1 MVLEGKKK
9 IEVYDTGGPR
19 LTFSYGPQ
27 HPGTGHFRMIVT
39 ISGDTVV
46 DLEPDPGFVHRGEEK
61 MAEYKTWIT
70 NIPHLERP
78 AILDAA
84 GMVIPYCLTVEK
96 LMDVEIPER
105 AKYLRTIVAELDRIA
120 SHLYWFSLYG
130 VFLGHTTM
138 FLWCVSDREFI
149 LDISQL
155 ITGQRFTHA
164 YYVPGGVRNDAPK
177 QVPKELVKEFK
188 YYHSRLIGK
197 EPSQEE
203 LSEDFNK
210 YVLAVTHFMDLRLD
224 HYYEMFFNSE
234 IFLERVRNIGVLK
247 REDAIKLGV
256 PGTTLR
262 ASGVKYDTRVND
274 PYDAYPFLKFE
285 IPVRNEGDC
294 YARAIVGYQEIRES
308 LKIIRQ
314 AVEQM
319 PEGPFKL
326 KQHPVVIKVPKGE
339 ALGRAEA
346 ARGEII
352 YYIVSDGTDK
362 PYRLRMITP
371 SFRLLPALKHLT
383 IGARIADIP
392 PIYWSLNYWPVEAD
406 R

>member
-1 MVLEGKKK
+1 MVLEEKKK
-9 IEVYDTGGPR
+9 IEVYDIGGPR

-39 ISGDTVV
+39 VSGDTVI

-61 MAEYKTWIT
+61 MGEYKTWIT

-78 AILDAA
+78 SILDAMH
-84 GMVIPYCLTVEK
+84 MVLPYCLAVEK
-96 LMDVEIPER
+96 LMEIEPPER

-138 FLWCVSDREFI
+138 FLWCVSDREYI
-149 LDISQL
+149 LDISQI

-164 YYVPGGVRNDAPK
+164 YPVPGGVRNDAPK
-177 QVPKELVKEFK
+177 KVPKELIKEFK
-188 YYHSRLIGK
+188 IYYSKVLGR
-197 EPSQEE
+197 EPKPGE
-203 LSEDFNK
+203 LHEDFNK
-210 YVLAVTHFMDLRLD
+210 YIYAVTDFMDLRLEEYHKMLFD
-224 HYYEMFFNSE
+224 SE
-234 IFLERVRNIGVLK
+234 IFLERTRNLGILK
-247 REDAIKLGV
+247 REDAIQLGV

-262 ASGVKYDTRVND
+262 ASNVRYDVRVYD
-274 PYDAYPFLKFE
+274 PYDAYPNIKFE
-285 IPVRNEGDC
+285 IPVRAEGDC
-294 YARAIVGYQEIRES
+294 YARAMIGYQEIRES

-319 PEGPFKL
+319 PEGPVKV
-326 KQHPVVIKVPKGE
+326 KQHPLVIKVPKGE
-339 ALGRAEA
+339 SIGRAEA

-352 YYIVSDGTDK
+352 YYIVSDGTDR
-362 PYRLRMITP
+362 PYRLRIITP
-371 SFRLLPALKHLT
+371 SFRLLPALKNLA
-383 IGARIADIP
+383 IGNRIADIP

>member
-1 MVLEGKKK
+1 MMLEEKKK
-9 IEVYDTGGPR
+9 IEVYDMGGPR

-27 HPGTGHFRMIVT
+27 HPGTGHFRMTVT
-39 ISGDTVV
+39 VSGDTIV
-46 DLEPDPGFVHRGEEK
+46 DLEPDPGFVHRGKEK

-96 LMDVEIPER
+96 LMEVEIPER

-138 FLWCVSDREFI
+138 FLWCVNDREFI
-149 LDISQL
+149 LDLSQL

-164 YYVPGGVRNDAPK
+164 YYIPGGVRNDAPK
-177 QVPKELVKEFK
+177 QVPKELIKEFK
-188 YYHSRLIGK
+188 YYYSRMIGR

-203 LSEDFNK
+203 LSEDFKK
-210 YVLAVTHFMDLRLD
+210 YVLAVAHFMELRLD

-247 REDAIKLGV
+247 REDAIRLGV
-256 PGTTLR
+256 TGTTLR

-274 PYDAYPFLKFE
+274 PYDAYPFLNFE
-285 IPVRNEGDC
+285 IPVRDEGDC
-294 YARAIVGYQEIRES
+294 YARAMVGYQEIRES
-308 LKIIRQ
+308 LKILDKQLNRC
-314 AVEQM
+314 
-319 PEGPFKL
+319 L
-326 KQHPVVIKVPKGE
+326 KDH
-339 ALGRAEA
+339 
-346 ARGEII
+346 
-352 YYIVSDGTDK
+352 S
-362 PYRLRMITP
+362 
-371 SFRLLPALKHLT
+371 S
-383 IGARIADIP
+383 
-392 PIYWSLNYWPVEAD
+392 
-406 R
+406 